1 MKRTS
6 EVLRELDISY
16 STLYRIRRKLNMFSV
31 SKRQKIFYTQKDIEL
46 IKDELRKENS
56 CHIS

>member
-1 MKRTS
+1 MKKTID
-6 EVLRELDISY
+6 VLRELDISY

-31 SKRQKIFYTQKDIEL
+31 SKRQKRIYSQKDIEL

>member
-1 MKRTS
+1 
-6 EVLRELDISY
+6 
-16 STLYRIRRKLNMFSV
+16 MFSV

-46 IKDELRKENS
+46 IKEELRKENS